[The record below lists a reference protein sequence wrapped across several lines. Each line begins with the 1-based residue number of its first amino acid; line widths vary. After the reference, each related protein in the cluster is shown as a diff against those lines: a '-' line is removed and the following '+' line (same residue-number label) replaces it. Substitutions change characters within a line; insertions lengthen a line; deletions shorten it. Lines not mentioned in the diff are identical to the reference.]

1 MDKLESLTEQLKE
14 QEDCIFGYHGNAIM
28 IYESVENDFVYNI
41 YDDYGNVLDGGVFD
55 GTAKECIEFVL
66 SDLKEK

>member
-1 MDKLESLTEQLKE
+1 MDRLESLTERLKE
-14 QEDCIFGYHGNAIM
+14 HGNCEFRDRNNIIVRKGTERDFLYE
-28 IYESVENDFVYNI
+28 IYRDSGE
-41 YDDYGNVLDGGVFD
+41 VLDGGVFD

>member
-1 MDKLESLTEQLKE
+1 
-14 QEDCIFGYHGNAIM
+14 M

-41 YDDYGNVLDGGVFD
+41 YDACGNVFDGGVFD